1 MNKTLRALLARKS
14 KLVTEARALTD
25 LAAKEDRDLTADE
38 QSTFD
43 DLMAQAEA
51 VGVQVSREERL
62 IEAERSALGQPLEVR
77 DGAQI
82 EAGPAAIEQDARR
95 GFRHFGEFAHA
106 VRQSVVGHQTDERL
120 VLMASLP
127 ANYGSEG
134 VGADGGYAVPPEFAR
149 EIATLSLEQDALLP
163 FTDNIP
169 VSGNNMAFPVDET
182 TPWGSDGVRAYWE
195 SEAGAANAT
204 KPKLGDP
211 QVLRLRKLMAL
222 VPVTN
227 ELLSDA
233 PAMAAYLSGLMGR
246 SIRWKSND
254 AILNGSGVGQ
264 PLGIFNATALV
275 SQAKEG
281 SQTADTVVA
290 GNVAKMLARLPATS
304 MARARWVMNQEV
316 LPQLITM
323 TIGNQPIWTP
333 PVEGIKGAP
342 GGMLLGRPITFS
354 ESCAV
359 LGDEKDIAL
368 IDFTMYRT
376 ITKAGAAA
384 IDIASSMH
392 LYFDQD
398 ATAFRATFRMDG
410 SPSVNEKIAKKNGS
424 SNELS
429 PYVVLAAR
437 T

>member
-1 MNKTLRALLARKS
+1 MNKALRALLARKS
-14 KLVTEARALTD
+14 KHVADARALMD
-25 LAAKEDRDLTADE
+25 LAAKESRDLTDE
-38 QSTFD
+38 EQASFD
-43 DLMAQAEA
+43 GLMAQAESLA
-51 VGVQVSREERL
+51 PQIEREQRL
-62 IEAERSALGQPLEVR
+62 IEAERTVAGQPLDLP
-77 DGAQI
+77 DGSRI
-82 EAGPAAIEQDARR
+82 EAGASAIEQDPRR

-106 VRQSVVGHQTDERL
+106 VRQSIVARVTDERL
-120 VLMASLP
+120 ALMAALP
-127 ANYGSEG
+127 ASYGSEG
-134 VGADGGYAVPPEFAR
+134 VGADGGFAVPPEFAR
-149 EIATLSLEQDALLP
+149 EIATHSLEQDALLQ
-163 FTDNIP
+163 FCDNVP
-169 VSGNNMAFPVDET
+169 VSGNNMAFPNDET

-195 SEAGAANAT
+195 GEADAASAT

-227 ELLSDA
+227 ELLDDA
-233 PAMAAYLSGLMGR
+233 PAMAAYLTGLMGR

-264 PLGIFNATALV
+264 PLGVFNSAALV
-275 SQAKEG
+275 AQAKET

-290 GNVAKMLARLPATS
+290 ANVAKMLARQPATG
-304 MARARWVMNQEV
+304 MTRARWVMNQEV

-323 TIGNQPIWTP
+323 TIGDQPIWTP
-333 PVEGIKGAP
+333 PSEGIKGAP
-342 GGMLLGRPITFS
+342 GGLLLGRPITFS

-359 LGDEKDIAL
+359 LGDQNDIAL
-368 IDFTMYRT
+368 IDFTKYRV
-376 ITKAGAAA
+376 ITKSGAAA

-392 LYFDQD
+392 LYFDQG

-410 SPSVNEKIAKKNGS
+410 RPSVNQKIAKKNGS

-429 PYVVLAAR
+429 PYVVLVAR